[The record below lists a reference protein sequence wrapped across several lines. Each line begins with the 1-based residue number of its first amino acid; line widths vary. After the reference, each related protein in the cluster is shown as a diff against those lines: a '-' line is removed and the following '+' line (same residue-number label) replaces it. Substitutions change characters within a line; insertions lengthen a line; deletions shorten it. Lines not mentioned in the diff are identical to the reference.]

1 MDEVNARMGCQL
13 FGAVEPLEMASAAR
27 AEAHPHAAT
36 LAPRGREVECLAPP
50 LTNLKRRGGHRLQCA
65 E

>member
-27 AEAHPHAAT
+27 AEAHPHATT